1 MKNKFILAFSIVATT
16 LSLESCSEP
25 NTQAVQLSE
34 PPSDAEVQYPHG
46 VQLDWCDD
54 LIEDYVAR
62 STDELLVLERKDTSV
77 HFGWYLDRIENEF
90 GKKYM
95 IFHLG
100 HEVSDEGNT
109 NVRFVT
115 NGWLYI
121 DSLARKL
128 YVYDFAQDTIILW
141 N

>member
-1 MKNKFILAFSIVATT
+1 MKNRLIFFFAFALAIVT
-16 LSLESCSEP
+16 LVSCTEQQTQSVQTP
-25 NTQAVQLSE
+25 NK
-34 PPSDAEVQYPHG
+34 EVQNVG
-46 VQLDWCDD
+46 EASAGQLDWCDD

-115 NGWLYI
+115 NDWLYI

-128 YVYDFAQDTIILW
+128 YVYDFATDTIILW
-141 N
+141 K

>member
-1 MKNKFILAFSIVATT
+1 MKNRLIFFFAFALAMATIA
-16 LSLESCSEP
+16 SCTEQQ
-25 NTQAVQLSE
+25 TQSVQTSNKV
-34 PPSDAEVQYPHG
+34 VQNVG
-46 VQLDWCDD
+46 EASAGQLDWCDD

-62 STDELLVLERKDTSV
+62 STDELMVLERKDTSV

-115 NGWLYI
+115 NGWLYV

-128 YVYDFAQDTIILW
+128 YVYDFATDTIILW
-141 N
+141 R

>member
-1 MKNKFILAFSIVATT
+1 MRYRIGFIVAAFYLLVLQEGCTN
-16 LSLESCSEP
+16 SA
-25 NTQAVQLSE
+25 NT
-34 PPSDAEVQYPHG
+34 EVQKQN
-46 VQLDWCDD
+46 VQMNTSKDLTWCDD
-54 LIEDYVAR
+54 LIRDYINR
-62 STDELLVLERKDTSV
+62 STDELLELERKDTSV
-77 HFGWYLDRIENEF
+77 HFGWYLDRIESEF
-90 GKKYM
+90 GKKYL

-128 YVYDFAQDTIILW
+128 YVYDFTKDTIVPFK
-141 N
+141 

>member
-34 PPSDAEVQYPHG
+34 PANAAEVQYPHG

-128 YVYDFAQDTIILW
+128 YVYDFATDTIILW
-141 N
+141 K

>member
-1 MKNKFILAFSIVATT
+1 MKNRFPFFFVFAAATLILV
-16 LSLESCSEP
+16 SCTEP
-25 NTQAVQLSE
+25 QKQSMQPLNR
-34 PPSDAEVQYPHG
+34 EVPNVG
-46 VQLDWCDD
+46 NSAAGQLDWCDD

-77 HFGWYLDRIENEF
+77 HFGWYLDRVEIT
-90 GKKYM
+90 GDKKFM

-128 YVYDFAQDTIILW
+128 YVYDFATDTIVAFD
-141 N
+141 

>member
-1 MKNKFILAFSIVATT
+1 MKNRFALFFVFAVATLIL
-16 LSLESCSEP
+16 LSCNEP
-25 NTQAVQLSE
+25 QTQTAQ
-34 PPSDAEVQYPHG
+34 PPNREVPNVG
-46 VQLDWCDD
+46 NAAAGQLDWCDD
-54 LIEDYVAR
+54 LIRDYIAR
-62 STDELLVLERKDTSV
+62 SKDELLALERQDTSV
-77 HFGWYLDRIENEF
+77 HFEWYVDRIENEH

-121 DSLARKL
+121 DSLSRKL
-128 YVYDFAQDTIILW
+128 YVYDFALDTIVLW
-141 N
+141 K

>member
-1 MKNKFILAFSIVATT
+1 MKNSLAVSFIVSVAR
-16 LSLESCSEP
+16 LSLLGCTEP
-25 NTQAVQLSE
+25 NTQNIQTFVSNDSYAVDPAYSK
-34 PPSDAEVQYPHG
+34 
-46 VQLDWCDD
+46 LDWCND
-54 LIEDYVAR
+54 LIRDYIAR
-62 STDELLVLERKDTSV
+62 SKDELLVVERQDTSV
-77 HFGWYLDRIENEF
+77 HFEWYLDRTANEY

-121 DSLARKL
+121 DSLSRKL
-128 YVYDFAQDTIILW
+128 YIYDFALDTIVLW
-141 N
+141 K

>member
-25 NTQAVQLSE
+25 NTQAVQLPE
-34 PPSDAEVQYPHG
+34 PASAAEVQYPHG
-46 VQLDWCDD
+46 VQLDWCDN

-128 YVYDFAQDTIILW
+128 YVYDFATDAIILW
-141 N
+141 K

>member
-1 MKNKFILAFSIVATT
+1 MKNRFSLFFVFATATLILVNCT
-16 LSLESCSEP
+16 EP
-25 NTQAVQLSE
+25 NTQNVQSTVTNDTYAVDPAYSKLE
-34 PPSDAEVQYPHG
+34 
-46 VQLDWCDD
+46 WCND
-54 LIEDYVAR
+54 LIRDYVAR
-62 STDELLVLERKDTSV
+62 SKDELLVLERQDTSV
-77 HFGWYLDRIENEF
+77 HFEWYVDRIENQH

-121 DSLARKL
+121 DSLSRKL
-128 YVYDFAQDTIILW
+128 YVYDFALDTIVLW
-141 N
+141 K

>member
-1 MKNKFILAFSIVATT
+1 MKNKFILTFSIVATT

-25 NTQAVQLSE
+25 NTQAVQLPE
-34 PPSDAEVQYPHG
+34 AAAATEVQYPQG

-128 YVYDFAQDTIILW
+128 YVYDFATDTIILW
-141 N
+141 K

>member
-25 NTQAVQLSE
+25 NTQAVQLPE
-34 PPSDAEVQYPHG
+34 AAAATEVQYPQG
-46 VQLDWCDD
+46 AQLDWCDD

-100 HEVSDEGNT
+100 HEVSDLGNT

-128 YVYDFAQDTIILW
+128 YVYDFATDTIVPF

>member
-1 MKNKFILAFSIVATT
+1 MKNRLVFFFAFAIAMVTIV
-16 LSLESCSEP
+16 SCAEQQ
-25 NTQAVQLSE
+25 TQNVQTSNK
-34 PPSDAEVQYPHG
+34 EVQNVG
-46 VQLDWCDD
+46 TISVGQLDWCND
-54 LIEDYVAR
+54 LISDYIAR
-62 STDELLVLERKDTSV
+62 STDELLVLERQDTSV
-77 HFGWYLDRIENEF
+77 HFEWYLDRTENEY

-121 DSLARKL
+121 DILSRKL
-128 YVYDFAQDTIILW
+128 YVYDFALDTIVLW
-141 N
+141 K

>member
-1 MKNKFILAFSIVATT
+1 MKNRLIFFFAFALAMVTIVNCT
-16 LSLESCSEP
+16 EQQ
-25 NTQAVQLSE
+25 TQSVQTSNK
-34 PPSDAEVQYPHG
+34 EVQNVREASAG
-46 VQLDWCDD
+46 QLDWCNV
-54 LIEDYVAR
+54 LIRDYIAR
-62 STDELLVLERKDTSV
+62 STDELLVLERQDTSV
-77 HFGWYLDRIENEF
+77 NFEWYLDRTDNEF

-128 YVYDFAQDTIILW
+128 YVYDFATDTIILW
-141 N
+141 K

>member
-1 MKNKFILAFSIVATT
+1 
-16 LSLESCSEP
+16 
-25 NTQAVQLSE
+25 
-34 PPSDAEVQYPHG
+34 
-46 VQLDWCDD
+46 
-54 LIEDYVAR
+54 
-62 STDELLVLERKDTSV
+62 
-77 HFGWYLDRIENEF
+77 
-90 GKKYM
+90 M

-128 YVYDFAQDTIILW
+128 YVYDFATDTIILW
-141 N
+141 R

>member
-1 MKNKFILAFSIVATT
+1 MKNRFNPVFIFLAAA
-16 LSLESCSEP
+16 LSFESCSEP
-25 NTQAVQLSE
+25 KTQAAQLPNPASVTE
-34 PPSDAEVQYPHG
+34 AEFPHG

-115 NGWLYI
+115 NDWLYI

-128 YVYDFAQDTIILW
+128 YVYDFATDTIILW
-141 N
+141 K

>member
-1 MKNKFILAFSIVATT
+1 MKNKFTLGFVVVASA
-16 LSLESCSEP
+16 LSFESCSEP
-25 NTQAVQLSE
+25 NTQAVQLPKPASVT
-34 PPSDAEVQYPHG
+34 EVEYSNG

-77 HFGWYLDRIENEF
+77 HFGWYLDRVETT
-90 GKKYM
+90 GDKKFM

>member
-1 MKNKFILAFSIVATT
+1 MKNKLTTLVVATIT
-16 LSLESCSEP
+16 TVSFFACTDS
-25 NTQAVQLSE
+25 NTQNAQTPFANDKYAVDPVYSK
-34 PPSDAEVQYPHG
+34 
-46 VQLDWCDD
+46 LDWCND
-54 LIEDYVAR
+54 LIRDYIAR
-62 STDELLVLERKDTSV
+62 SKDELLVVERQDTSV
-77 HFGWYLDRIENEF
+77 HFEWYLDRTANEY

-121 DSLARKL
+121 DSLSRKL
-128 YVYDFAQDTIILW
+128 YIYDFALDTIVLW
-141 N
+141 E